1 MHTFSKY
8 FKSSKNMFMC
18 NWSYFE
24 KLCKYNTIDRWMLVI
39 TVRNDNI
46 HYDSMYMMGTIT
58 YTWHTHADIPI
69 TDNDDIPIT
78 DNDDIPIT
86 DNDDIQLQHRYLQA
100 ILTQIQAHWTM

>member
-1 MHTFSKY
+1 
-8 FKSSKNMFMC
+8 
-18 NWSYFE
+18 
-24 KLCKYNTIDRWMLVI
+24 
-39 TVRNDNI
+39 
-46 HYDSMYMMGTIT
+46 MYMMGTIT

-86 DNDDIQLQHRYLQA
+86 DNDDIPITDNDDISITDNDDIQLQHKYLQA